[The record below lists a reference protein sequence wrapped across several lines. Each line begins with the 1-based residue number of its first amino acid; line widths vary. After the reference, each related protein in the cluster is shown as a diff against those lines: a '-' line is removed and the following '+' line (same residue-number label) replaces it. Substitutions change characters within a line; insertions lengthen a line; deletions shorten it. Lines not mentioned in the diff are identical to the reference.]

1 MARKAGVT
9 AEETRRELLDATMRV
24 LLERG
29 YEGTRISEIARVA
42 GVTSGAIYNHFASKA
57 DLLGQ
62 AISEHSPDVISE
74 LLAGAGAG
82 SVIDVFRAIG
92 AALPDRADELAP
104 VILELVVAGT
114 RAEDVAA
121 TVRGGFADKE
131 RAATDV
137 IRLAQEAGE
146 VDASLDAE
154 ALARFTTMVALGSLV
169 TSALELKPVDHAA
182 WEAVI
187 DRVLDSVRSKPD
199 PGSPDPGSPAPSRTG
214 REP

>member
-29 YEGTRISEIARVA
+29 YEGTRISEVARVA
-42 GVTSGAIYNHFASKA
+42 GVTSGAIYNHFSSKA

-62 AISEHSPDVISE
+62 AISEHSPDVVSE
-74 LLAGAGAG
+74 LLSGAGPG

-92 AALPDRADELAP
+92 AALPDRADALAP
-104 VILELVVAGT
+104 VILELVVAGS

-121 TVRGGFADKE
+121 TVRGSFGDKE
-131 RAATDV
+131 RATADV

-146 VDASLDAE
+146 VDPGLDAE

-169 TSALELKPVDHAA
+169 TSALELKAIDHGS
-182 WEAVI
+182 WEAVV
-187 DRVLDSVRSKPD
+187 DRVLDSVKSPQGPPTNTPD
-199 PGSPDPGSPAPSRTG
+199 
-214 REP
+214 REQP